1 MGAHAGEGTLD
12 QSAGLSGI
20 PPLHSYYMITCFISI
35 NNSATEGLAACLRGW
50 LVPAHRQPVTV
61 RAVTFGIEGVRYAS

>member
-1 MGAHAGEGTLD
+1 MGAHAGKGNMD

-20 PPLHSYYMITCFISI
+20 PPLHSSYMITCLIPE
-35 NNSATEGLAACLRGW
+35 NNSAAEGLAVCGRDR
-50 LVPAHRQPVTV
+50 LVPAHRQLVTV